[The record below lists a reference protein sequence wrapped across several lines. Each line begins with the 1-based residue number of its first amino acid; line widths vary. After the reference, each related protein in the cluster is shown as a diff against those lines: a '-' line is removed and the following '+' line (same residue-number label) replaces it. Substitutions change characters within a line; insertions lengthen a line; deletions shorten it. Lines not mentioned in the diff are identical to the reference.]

1 MQDIHIYQRNI
12 DEHIQK
18 LGGYWRSI
26 SALARLQE
34 EIGELAELIIEEK
47 SNLDELKEE
56 TADIYI
62 ISTCLANQYINNLE
76 EVYMKI
82 AIPTNTKELQE
93 LSSGLSI
100 TDLFFY
106 IQIQAGKIARIINHY
121 AGDKIKK
128 TTEKNRNLG
137 SEIAYLHKYLIL
149 FANNFK
155 FNLFH
160 SIDRVLKKS
169 AQRDK
174 NRFSLMHDPTTTL
187 SLKRYKELINQLTG
201 KITEQ
206 KLWGSYE
213 CNSNR
218 SMKNNIEKNVPSFI
232 HFCKCAQIEGIDGYV
247 FEISASDNTNIEVL
261 NNLLDVLSIHKLEVE
276 RSSNLI
282 FIQQIPFQ
290 VEMYTNKDGLQYIIF
305 LTQ

>member
-12 DEHIQK
+12 DVHIQK

-34 EIGELAELIIEEK
+34 EIGELAELMMEE
-47 SNLDELKEE
+47 NFNIDDMKEE

-62 ISTCLANQYINNLE
+62 ISTCLANQYINKLE

-93 LSSGLSI
+93 LRSGLSI
-100 TDLFFY
+100 TDLFFH

-121 AGDKIKK
+121 DGDKIKK
-128 TTEKNRNLG
+128 STEKNRNLG

-149 FANNFK
+149 FANHFK
-155 FNLFH
+155 FNVFE
-160 SIDRVLKKS
+160 SIDKVLKKS
-169 AQRDK
+169 ALRDK
-174 NRFSLMHDPTTTL
+174 NRFSFMHDPTTTL
-187 SLKRYKELINQLTG
+187 TLKRYKTLINQSTS

-213 CNSNR
+213 WDPNR
-218 SMKNNIEKNVPSFI
+218 SMESNICKSIPSFI
-232 HFCKCAQIEGIDGYV
+232 HFCKCAQIEGLDGYV
-247 FEISASDNTNIEVL
+247 FEIAASDNTDTVVL
-261 NNLLDVLSIHKLEVE
+261 NNLLDILSIHNLEVK

-282 FIQQIPFQ
+282 FIQKIPFQ
-290 VEMYTNKDGLQYIIF
+290 VEMYTNKDGLQYILF
-305 LTQ
+305 LIH